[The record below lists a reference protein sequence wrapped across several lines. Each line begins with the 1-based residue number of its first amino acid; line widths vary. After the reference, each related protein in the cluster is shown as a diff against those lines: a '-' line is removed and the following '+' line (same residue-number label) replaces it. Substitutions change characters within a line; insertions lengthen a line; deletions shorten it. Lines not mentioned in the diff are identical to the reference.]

1 MLQKKLRDE
10 EAAMKKLIGEIN
22 GIDDEKDKVGR
33 YVLILFLVV
42 FILAATLLVVVLLG
56 RTGR

>member
-1 MLQKKLRDE
+1 LLQKKLRDE